1 MSMYNAIKLSAK
13 QFAFEPKLENGEK
26 LKKTSKYIIAGMG
39 GSHLAGDLLK
49 MVEPELDIIIHRNY
63 GLPPLSVKDLE
74 ERLIILSSY
83 SGNTEEV
90 LSAYEKAGEL
100 GLSRA
105 VISLG
110 GKLLDKAKKDKVPY
124 VQMENIKV
132 DGVEIQPRSAL
143 ALNLKSLL
151 KIVGKEEKL
160 KEISKLENNFK
171 PENFEGEGK
180 KLAERLR
187 GYIPIIYSSEQ
198 NYAIAYNWKIK
209 FNETG
214 KIPAFYNVLPE
225 LNHNEMTGLD
235 VKNSTRDLSSKFCF
249 IFLMD
254 KEDHKKVEERMNI
267 TLKLYED
274 RKLLTLKI
282 PISGDNI
289 FYKIFNTLTIADFAA
304 YFTAEGYGLES
315 EQVPMVEEFK
325 KLIEKSK

>member
-13 QFAFEPKLENGEK
+13 QFAFEPKIENEEK

-63 GLPPLSVKDLE
+63 GLPPFSAEDLE

-160 KEISKLENNFK
+160 KEISKL
-171 PENFEGEGK
+171 
-180 KLAERLR
+180 
-187 GYIPIIYSSEQ
+187 
-198 NYAIAYNWKIK
+198 
-209 FNETG
+209 
-214 KIPAFYNVLPE
+214 
-225 LNHNEMTGLD
+225 
-235 VKNSTRDLSSKFCF
+235 
-249 IFLMD
+249 
-254 KEDHKKVEERMNI
+254 
-267 TLKLYED
+267 
-274 RKLLTLKI
+274 
-282 PISGDNI
+282 
-289 FYKIFNTLTIADFAA
+289 
-304 YFTAEGYGLES
+304 
-315 EQVPMVEEFK
+315 
-325 KLIEKSK
+325 